1 MTLPSAS
8 VDEMS
13 ARVKLINT
21 PKRTINV
28 FRIRTPIS
36 TVFAQAGNIAI
47 GLAGGVLALRYP
59 TKSFIS
65 SFILSLET
73 RTLSIIFKE
82 FSKIIFEQ
90 C

>member
-1 MTLPSAS
+1 MELPSG
-8 VDEMS
+8 DETS
-13 ARVKLINT
+13 AIVKLINT

-28 FRIRTPIS
+28 FSRRTPIS
-36 TVFAQAGNIAI
+36 TEFAQAGNI
-47 GLAGGVLALRYP
+47 GTGMAGAVLVLRYP

-65 SFILSLET
+65 SFILSLKT

-82 FSKIIFEQ
+82 FSKIIFEE

>member
-1 MTLPSAS
+1 MELPSG
-8 VDEMS
+8 DETS
-13 ARVKLINT
+13 AIVKLINT

-28 FRIRTPIS
+28 FRSRTPIS
-36 TVFAQAGNIAI
+36 TVFAQAGNIGTGRTGA
-47 GLAGGVLALRYP
+47 VLALRYP

-65 SFILSLET
+65 SSIFSPET

-82 FSKIIFEQ
+82 FSKIIFEE

>member
-1 MTLPSAS
+1 MALPSG
-8 VDEMS
+8 DEMS
-13 ARVKLINT
+13 TIVKLINT

-28 FRIRTPIS
+28 FRSKTPIS

-47 GLAGGVLALRYP
+47 GLAGGVLALQYP